1 MFLERV
7 LVGRL
12 ITNCYVICDEDTGI
26 GAVIDPGM
34 FSSEVENAIERSGMA
49 ELKYILCTH
58 GHFDHICG
66 VSKLKKAY
74 PEAKV
79 CIGKE
84 DTLYLTD
91 GKLSMATA
99 FKMDFEPCAPDIE
112 FSHDDTFSMGDI
124 DIRVFSA
131 PGHTPGGVLYVL
143 EKEQTIFTGDTLSRG
158 SIGNTGFEGGS
169 LMELI
174 GTLREIKRFPDA
186 FVIYPGHGESST
198 IGYEKSTN
206 IYLK

>member
-12 ITNCYVICDEDTGI
+12 ITNCYVICDENTGI

-34 FSSEVENAIERSGMA
+34 FSAEVKKAIERSGMR

-66 VSKLKKAY
+66 VAKLKKAY

-84 DTLYLTD
+84 DISYLTD
-91 GKLSMATA
+91 GRLSMATA
-99 FKMDFEPCAPDIE
+99 FKMDFEPCATDIE
-112 FSHDDTFSMGDI
+112 FSHNDTFSMGDI
-124 DIRVFSA
+124 EIKVFSA
-131 PGHTPGGVLYVL
+131 PGHTPGGVLYIL
-143 EKEQTIFTGDTLSRG
+143 EKERVIFTGDTLFRG
-158 SIGNTGFEGGS
+158 SVGNTGFEGGNVYT
-169 LMELI
+169 LMN
-174 GTLREIKRFPDA
+174 TLEKMKAFSDD
-186 FVIYPGHGESST
+186 FVIYSGHGESST
-198 IGYEKSTN
+198 IGYEKRNN
-206 IYLK
+206 IYLR

>member
-12 ITNCYVICDEDTGI
+12 VTNCYVVCDEQSGI

-34 FSSEVENAIERSGMA
+34 FSAEVENAIERSGMK

-66 VSKLKKAY
+66 VAKLKKAY

-84 DTLYLTD
+84 DGPYLEN
-91 GKLSMATA
+91 GRLAMASF
-99 FKMDFEPCAPDIE
+99 FKSDFESCTPDII
-112 FSHDDTFSMGDI
+112 FSHGDSFSIGNI
-124 DIRVFSA
+124 NVETHSA

-143 EKEQTIFTGDTLSRG
+143 ENEKCIFTGDTLFKG
-158 SIGNTGFEGGS
+158 SVGSPRFKGGNAS
-169 LMELI
+169 VLLA
-174 GTLREIKRFPDA
+174 TLRGMKEFPDDYVVYA
-186 FVIYPGHGESST
+186 GHGESST
-198 IGYEKSTN
+198 MGDEKRTN

>member
-12 ITNCYVICDEDTGI
+12 VTNCYVVCDEQSGI

-34 FSSEVENAIERSGMA
+34 FSEEVESAIESSGMT

-66 VSKLKKAY
+66 VAKLKKAY

-84 DTLYLTD
+84 DVSYLAD
-91 GKLSMATA
+91 GRLSMATV
-99 FKMDFEPCAPDIE
+99 FKMDFEPCKPDVE
-112 FSHDDTFSMGDI
+112 FSHEDTFSIGNI
-124 DIRVFSA
+124 AVRVFSA
-131 PGHTPGGVLYVL
+131 PGHTPGGVLYIL
-143 EKEQTIFTGDTLSRG
+143 DKERIIFTGDTLFRG
-158 SIGNTGFEGGS
+158 SVGNTGFEGGNAFT
-169 LMELI
+169 LMN
-174 GTLREIKRFPDA
+174 TLEKMKA
-186 FVIYPGHGESST
+186 FLDDYVIYTGHGESST
-198 IGYEKSTN
+198 IGYEKRNN
-206 IYLK
+206 IYLR

>member
-12 ITNCYVICDEDTGI
+12 VTNCYVICDEQSGI

-34 FSSEVENAIERSGMA
+34 FSAEVKNAIERSGMK

-66 VSKLKKAY
+66 VAKLKKAY

-84 DTLYLTD
+84 DTPYLAD
-91 GKLSMATA
+91 GRLSMATA
-99 FKMDFEPCAPDIE
+99 FKLDFEPCVPDVE
-112 FSHDDTFSMGDI
+112 FSHGDTFSIGDI
-124 DIRVFSA
+124 AIRVFAA

-143 EKEQTIFTGDTLSRG
+143 NDEKCIFTGDTLFKG
-158 SIGNTGFEGGS
+158 YVYFV
-169 LMELI
+169 
-174 GTLREIKRFPDA
+174 KRA
-186 FVIYPGHGESST
+186 
-198 IGYEKSTN
+198 
-206 IYLK
+206 